1 MGLLISDLSEKPWKG
16 SVFSFSKA
24 PMLNRIEG
32 EDLQSKCEFMR
43 SLEFVEKVDFLKIY
57 NQILQTAIVE
67 KQNNAKIPRRIFVFT
82 YKDFAHA
89 MNNNWVE
96 DYKKAWANYKNS
108 GYWSVPELVFWNL
121 NGSIAE
127 PKVFGTPVNNHKGGM
142 IITGF
147 SDILLS
153 LFFKGES
160 DSRSYAGQLHS
171 VYGIDVLPAMKL
183 APKVEDVMNWAVST

>member
-1 MGLLISDLSEKPWKG
+1 MKEKVCISMRLLISDLSEKPWKG

-43 SLEFVEKVDFLKIY
+43 SLEFVEKVDFLKIP
-57 NQILQTAIVE
+57 
-67 KQNNAKIPRRIFVFT
+67 KRIFVFT